1 MKIIDAMSCSDH
13 AAVGAAVDAACSAI
27 APTWPLDRFIAV
39 NPYWGWKEKPF
50 DVVAAQLGRLC
61 GTRLTMPD
69 AFYRAAFE
77 QRQFTKSHLAQ
88 ALEEAGLPP
97 AMTLPQRSPQE
108 PTMAPLPSD
117 LADARRDLSR
127 EPAWRTVITHQVSQF
142 CAAYFDAD
150 QADWHLPQ
158 GPGLYA
164 GWRTNIIH
172 DRGVTL
178 LVDMPRLGQRAR
190 LLPVDGMSA
199 IATVIATLDVPAEGL
214 EAFLTACLLR
224 INGWAAWCAYLRWQ
238 ARLEGRDDA
247 HIVDLLA
254 IRLCWEYLLA
264 DNPAI
269 AKDRAG
275 WRQTWSTPVHAH
287 AQTAAAPESVM
298 QRALE
303 IAYQSRLA
311 AELAQQDAVGEEIEP
326 AVQAVF
332 CIDVRSEVMRRAL
345 EGVTPQVQT
354 VGFAGFFG
362 LPISYQAIGTAVI
375 RPQLP
380 GLLAPALRATDSS
393 GSAGKDHDLATQRRT
408 SLAASKS
415 WQPFCSMPGSAFA
428 LVETLGLGFLGKL
441 VRRSMPSARTQP
453 AGEASHGA
461 RGGLRPVLIFE
472 GSNVLE
478 QQADLAEKVL
488 SAMGLRSGLARLVL
502 LAGHGSTSAN
512 NAHAAGLDCGACCG
526 QTGEVNARALAG
538 LLNQPAV
545 RAGLAARGLA
555 IPADT
560 WFVAGM
566 HDTTT
571 DEVALFDLDLLPDGH
586 KHDLEHLRAWL
597 DQAGRTARQARAP
610 ALGLGHLAHRPDALK
625 QALKVRSNDWAQTRP
640 EWGLAD
646 NAAFIAAPRS
656 RTRAI
661 DLQGRCFLHDYRWQ
675 DDGDNSIL
683 ELIMTAPMIVAHW
696 INMQYYAS
704 TVDNQRY
711 GSGSKVLHNVVG
723 GHIGVFEGNG
733 GDLRIGLPMQS
744 LHDGQDWVHRPLRL
758 SVFIE
763 APQERIDRVMA
774 RHDVVRQ
781 LVENQWLSLLRID
794 SDSGAVE
801 SRLQGRWQPVTGM
814 EQD

>member
-1 MKIIDAMSCSDH
+1 MKIIDAMLCSDY
-13 AAVGAAVDAACSAI
+13 AGISAAVDAACSAV

-39 NPYWGWKEKPF
+39 NPYWGWKDRPF
-50 DVVAAQLGRLC
+50 DAAAAQLGRLC
-61 GTRLTMPD
+61 GTRLTMAD

-77 QRQFTKSHLAQ
+77 QQLFTESHLTQ
-88 ALEEAGLPP
+88 ALKEAGMASTMMLPHQRLPAP
-97 AMTLPQRSPQE
+97 AMT
-108 PTMAPLPSD
+108 PLPSD
-117 LADARRDLSR
+117 LADGRRDLSR

-158 GPGLYA
+158 GSGLYA

-172 DRGVTL
+172 DRGIAL
-178 LVDMPRLGQRAR
+178 LVDMPGLGQRAR
-190 LLPVDGMSA
+190 SLPVDSMSA
-199 IATVIATLDVPAEGL
+199 IATVIGALEVPAEGL
-214 EAFLTACLLR
+214 EAFMTACLLR

-238 ARLEGRDDA
+238 ARLEGRDDT

-264 DNPAI
+264 DKAAI
-269 AKDRAG
+269 AEDSAG
-275 WRQTWSTPVHAH
+275 WRKAWSEPTHAP
-287 AQTAAAPESVM
+287 AQTTRVPENVM

-303 IAYQSRLA
+303 IAYQSRLVA
-311 AELAQQDAVGEEIEP
+311 VLAQQGAHGEETRL

-362 LPISYQAIGTAVI
+362 LPISYQAIGTAVL

-380 GLLAPALRATDSS
+380 GLLVPALRATDSS
-393 GSAGKDHDLATQRRT
+393 GSAERDHDLAMQKRN

-415 WQPFCSMPGSAFA
+415 WQPFGSMPGSAFA

-441 VRRSMPSARTQP
+441 VRRSMPSAQGRP
-453 AGEASHGA
+453 ADKAFHGE
-461 RGGLRPVLIFE
+461 RDGLRPVLVFE

-488 SAMGLRSGLARLVL
+488 KAMGLRSGFARLVL

-526 QTGEVNARALAG
+526 QTGEVNARALAD
-538 LLNQPAV
+538 LLNYQAV
-545 RAGLAARGLA
+545 RAVLARRGLA
-555 IPADT
+555 IPPDT
-560 WFVAGM
+560 WFVAGL

-571 DEVALFDLDLLPDGH
+571 DEVALFDLGLLPDAH
-586 KHDLEHLRAWL
+586 KPDLEQLRTWL
-597 DQAGRTARQARAP
+597 DQAGKTARQERAP
-610 ALGLGHLAHRPDALK
+610 SLGLSRLAHRPEALK
-625 QALKVRSNDWAQTRP
+625 KALKVRSNDWAQTRP
-640 EWGLAD
+640 EWGLAN

-675 DDGDNSIL
+675 EDSDNSIL

-711 GSGSKVLHNVVG
+711 GSGNKLLHNVVG

-733 GDLRIGLPMQS
+733 GDLRVGLPMQS
-744 LHDGQDWVHRPLRL
+744 LHDGQRWIHTPLRL

-763 APQERIDRVMA
+763 APAERIEIVIA
-774 RHDVVRQ
+774 GHEVVRQ
-781 LVENQWLSLLRID
+781 LVDNQWLSLLRID
-794 SDSGAVE
+794 SDTGVVE
-801 SRLQGRWQPVTGM
+801 SRLQGKWQTVTGV
-814 EQD
+814 E